1 MDELYHTDEDAP
13 VEGVEGEVAPYF
25 CRFTFGQ
32 FFTLIVL
39 LVITVCCTF
48 YLGARYG
55 NQYLRLDGPAAA
67 ANAVATTKTPE
78 RESAVDRVPTDKE
91 LLERAREAL
100 RQSQNH
106 ELEQQV
112 EQILSGN
119 VTGVATAPAEESEAP
134 VAGRLVPGPG
144 AAPLSDRFATTP
156 PQAADHMGVPPTA
169 EAPVEQPGTPP
180 ASAALATTP
189 PPVDSQPALT
199 QLQGAKGLP
208 YAVQVGSYR
217 SVDEAKHLVQE
228 WQTRGY
234 PAYLMEAELPDSGR
248 WYRIRVGNFAT
259 RSEAGTYLQ
268 GLQERGVVDGL
279 VVNNE

>member
-13 VEGVEGEVAPYF
+13 VEGVEGEPAPYF

-55 NQYLRLDGPAAA
+55 NQYLRLDGPEAAVNTA
-67 ANAVATTKTPE
+67 ATTKA
-78 RESAVDRVPTDKE
+78 SAKAPVADRVPTDKE
-91 LLERAREAL
+91 LLERARESL
-100 RQSQNH
+100 RQSQNQA
-106 ELEQQV
+106 LEQQV

-119 VTGVATAPAEESEAP
+119 ATGVATASVPDTEAP
-134 VAGRLVPGPG
+134 VA
-144 AAPLSDRFATTP
+144 TP
-156 PQAADHMGVPPTA
+156 PAEGIAAGAPPVADHVPPVTDTA
-169 EAPVEQPGTPP
+169 QAPAEALAPVEQMTPP
-180 ASAALATTP
+180 TEAARAATGP
-189 PPVDSQPALT
+189 REDSQPALT
-199 QLQGAKGLP
+199 QLQGANGLP

-217 SVDEAKHLVQE
+217 SIEEAKHLVQE

-259 RSEAGTYLQ
+259 RHEAGTYLQ
-268 GLQERGVVDGL
+268 GLQQRGVVNGL